1 MALVAVL
8 SGMMAGLGLSVLPVA
23 SQTEIPAGADGS
35 AIAAADVVAGIL
47 SYTRWPDAD
56 GPVRLCVAGGSP
68 LAARMG
74 PRTLVSGRALVV
86 SRRAPGAL
94 PGEGC
99 DAVFVGGVPPHEL
112 GRIARASAGQ
122 AIITMTDD
130 DPDCGSGM
138 MLCLRRVGSGMSFDL
153 NIDAVSRSRVRIDP
167 RVLSLSRGRP

>member
-1 MALVAVL
+1 MVLVAGL
-8 SGMMAGLGLSVLPVA
+8 SGMMAGLGLSVLPVVT
-23 SQTEIPAGADGS
+23 QTDIPAGADGP

-47 SYTRWPDAD
+47 SYTRWPTDT

-74 PRTLVSGRALVV
+74 ARTLVSGRALVV
-86 SRRAPGAL
+86 SRRTPGAL

-99 DAVFVGGVPPHEL
+99 DAVYVGGVPPREL
-112 GRIARASAGQ
+112 ERIARASAGQ
-122 AIITMTDD
+122 AIVTITDAD
-130 DPDCGSGM
+130 ADCGSGM
-138 MLCLRRVGSGMSFDL
+138 MLCLRHVNGGMSFDL